1 MTEYTVCE
9 SRRGVMLRIK
19 ADHEINLTS
28 EYIHT
33 TDENEFQKIH
43 QSYHIGGLLSEIQE
57 GDYWYKWYALKDY
70 AVYYDDTPR
79 LFGESKTQA
88 GRISMSED
96 GMCEMSTDLDQ
107 RLGDL
112 EDAICAMSDDSTAIG
127 DTASETKEA

>member
-43 QSYHIGGLLSEIQE
+43 QSYHIGDLLSEIQE
-57 GDYWYKWYALKDY
+57 GDYWYKWYVLKDY
-70 AVYYDDTPR
+70 SVYYDDSPR
-79 LFGESKTQA
+79 LFGQA
-88 GRISMSED
+88 KKQDTRIGASED
-96 GMCEMSTDLDQ
+96 GICEMSTDIDQ
-107 RLGDL
+107 RMADI
-112 EDAICAMSDDSTAIG
+112 EDAICAMSDDTTVIG
-127 DTASETKEA
+127 DTKEA